1 MTFFDDLPLES
12 VAAHLREQADELS
25 GVQGAVLGAGLGVV
39 TALAAMKAA
48 GRKPNVSLLL
58 TGAAV
63 GMAYGATDKKRIL
76 GK

>member
-1 MTFFDDLPLES
+1 
-12 VAAHLREQADELS
+12 
-25 GVQGAVLGAGLGVV
+25 
-39 TALAAMKAA
+39 MKAA